1 MWPTSWRATP
11 PIRNALDYAAVFGAT
26 AVAAFVATPLVRR
39 LAVRFAFIDRPSDR
53 KVHPKPTP
61 TLGGLA
67 LWFAVLIGLFVA
79 YTLPAF
85 QSLFEGSS
93 EPVGVAV
100 AGTVIVALGGYDDVR
115 GLSVPAKVAGQVLA
129 AGILLLYGV
138 QLLYFWFPGLGIL
151 SLSADLA
158 LPLTLLWVLA
168 MVNAVNLID
177 GLDGLAAGVVAIA
190 AAAFFIYAQEAG
202 QPIWNGPSPASLL
215 SVVVAGAAVGFL
227 PHNLHPARIFMGDS
241 GSMLLGLVLAAAT
254 ISGVGRTVE
263 PTDSELAALAI
274 PVAIPLL
281 VLAVPF
287 TDVAF
292 AIVRR
297 VRRGRPVTRP
307 DKEHIHHQLLEI
319 GHSHRTTV
327 LLMYLWS
334 ALLAGSALAI
344 TYVRSRLL
352 AVTLL
357 VLVALVLV
365 GTSLPRMLRRGR
377 TLRAARRRHPSV
389 TNSDGEEPSKKAPR
403 ALRRL

>member
-1 MWPTSWRATP
+1 M
-11 PIRNALDYAAVFGAT
+11 G
-26 AVAAFVATPLVRR
+26 TPLVRR
-39 LAVRFAFIDRPSDR
+39 VAVRFAFIDRPSDR

-67 LWFAVLIGLFVA
+67 LWFAVLVGFGAA
-79 YTLPAF
+79 YALPDF
-85 QSLFEGSS
+85 RPLFEASS

-100 AGTVIVALGGYDDVR
+100 AGTIIVALGGYDDVR
-115 GLSVPAKVAGQVLA
+115 TLSVPAKVAGQILA
-129 AGILLLYGV
+129 AGILLLFGV
-138 QLLYFWFPGLGIL
+138 QLAYFWFPGLGVL

-168 MVNAVNLID
+168 MINAVNLID

-190 AAAFFIYAQEAG
+190 AAAFFVYAQQSG
-202 QPIWNGPSPASLL
+202 QLWGDSPSPASLL

-227 PHNLHPARIFMGDS
+227 PHNFHPARIFMGDS
-241 GSMLLGLVLAAAT
+241 GSMLLGLVLGAAT

-263 PTDSELAALAI
+263 PTNSELAALAI

-287 TDVAF
+287 TDVVF

-319 GHSHRTTV
+319 GHSHRNAV

-344 TYVRSRLL
+344 TYIRSRFL
-352 AVTLL
+352 AVAML
-357 VLVALVLV
+357 VFVAVVLV
-365 GTSLPRMLRRGR
+365 GTSLPRMLRNGR

-389 TNSDGEEPSKKAPR
+389 TSQDGEEPSKGAPR

>member
-1 MWPTSWRATP
+1 VLAY
-11 PIRNALDYAAVFGAT
+11 ALVFGAT
-26 AVAAFVATPLVRR
+26 ALAAFVATPLVRR
-39 LAVRFAFIDRPSDR
+39 LAVRCSFIDHPSDR
-53 KVHPKPTP
+53 KVHPRPTP

-67 LWFAVLIGLFVA
+67 LWFAVLVGLVVA
-79 YTLPAF
+79 YALPSF
-85 QSLFEGSS
+85 RSLFEASS
-93 EPVGVAV
+93 EPVGVAL
-100 AGTVIVALGGYDDVR
+100 AGTVMVALGGYDDVR
-115 GLSVPAKVAGQVLA
+115 SLSVPAKVAGQVLA

-138 QLLYFWFPGLGIL
+138 QLVYFWFPGLGVL

-190 AAAFFIYAQEAG
+190 AGAFFTYAQQAG
-202 QPIWNGPSPASLL
+202 QPIWGAVPSPASLL

-227 PHNLHPARIFMGDS
+227 PHNLNPARIFMGDS

-254 ISGVGRTVE
+254 ISGVGRTDA
-263 PTDSELAALAI
+263 PTNSDLAALAI

-307 DKEHIHHQLLEI
+307 DKEHIHHRLLEI
-319 GHSHRTTV
+319 GHSHRAAV

-334 ALLAGSALAI
+334 ALLAGAALAI
-344 TYVRSRLL
+344 TFIRSRVL
-352 AVTLL
+352 AIAMLIG
-357 VLVALVLV
+357 VALVLV
-365 GTSLPRMLRRGR
+365 GTSLPRMVRNGK
-377 TLRAARRRHPSV
+377 TLRAARRRHPAAGAHGPDRELAS
-389 TNSDGEEPSKKAPR
+389 
-403 ALRRL
+403 

>member
-1 MWPTSWRATP
+1 M
-11 PIRNALDYAAVFGAT
+11 DYLLVFASTAA
-26 AVAAFVATPLVRR
+26 AAFVGTPLVRR
-39 LAVRFAFIDRPSDR
+39 LAVRYGFIDRPSDR

-67 LWFAVLIGLFVA
+67 LWFAVLVGLGVA
-79 YTLPAF
+79 YALPPF
-85 QSLFEGSS
+85 RSLFEASS

-115 GLSVPAKVAGQVLA
+115 TLSVPAKVAGQILA
-129 AGILLLYGV
+129 AGVLLLYGV
-138 QLLYFWFPGLGIL
+138 QLVYFWFPGLGVL

-158 LPLTLLWVLA
+158 VPLTLLWVLA

-190 AAAFFIYAQEAG
+190 AVAFFTYAQQAG
-202 QPIWNGPSPASLL
+202 QPIWGDSPSPASLL
-215 SVVVAGAAVGFL
+215 SVVAAGAAVGFL
-227 PHNLHPARIFMGDS
+227 PHNFYPARIFMGDS
-241 GSMLLGLVLAAAT
+241 GSMLLGLVLGAAT
-254 ISGVGRTVE
+254 ISGVGRTDA
-263 PTDSELAALAI
+263 PTNSDLAALAI

-319 GHSHRTTV
+319 GHSHRNAV

-344 TYVRSRLL
+344 TYVRSRFL
-352 AVTLL
+352 AVALL
-357 VLVALVLV
+357 VAVALVLV
-365 GTSLPRMLRRGR
+365 GTSLPRMLRNGR

-389 TNSDGEEPSKKAPR
+389 TSPDGEKASRDASR
-403 ALRRL
+403 ALRSL

>member
-1 MWPTSWRATP
+1 VLGYTV
-11 PIRNALDYAAVFGAT
+11 VFAAT
-26 AVAAFVATPLVRR
+26 AAAALVGTPLVRR
-39 LAVRFAFIDRPSDR
+39 LAVRFGFIDRPSDR

-67 LWFAVLIGLFVA
+67 LWFAVLVGLGVA
-79 YTLPAF
+79 YALPDF
-85 QSLFEGSS
+85 RLLFEASS

-100 AGTVIVALGGYDDVR
+100 AGTIIVALGGYDDVR
-115 GLSVPAKVAGQVLA
+115 TLSVPAKVAGQILT
-129 AGILLLYGV
+129 AGILLLFGL
-138 QLLYFWFPGLGIL
+138 QLAYFWFPGLGVL

-177 GLDGLAAGVVAIA
+177 GLDGLAAGVAAIA
-190 AAAFFIYAQEAG
+190 AAAFFVYAQDAG
-202 QPIWNGPSPASLL
+202 QPIWGDGPSPATLL
-215 SVVVAGAAVGFL
+215 SVVVAGAALGFL
-227 PHNLHPARIFMGDS
+227 PHNFYPARIFMGDS
-241 GSMLLGLVLAAAT
+241 GSMLLGLVLGAAT
-254 ISGVGRTVE
+254 ISGVGRTDA
-263 PTDSELAALAI
+263 PTNSDLAALAI

-319 GHSHRTTV
+319 GHSHRNAV

-344 TYVRSRLL
+344 TYVRSRVL
-352 AVTLL
+352 AVALL
-357 VLVALVLV
+357 VLVAVVLV

-377 TLRAARRRHPSV
+377 TLRAAKRRHPSV
-389 TNSDGEEPSKKAPR
+389 TSPDGEKPPQDAPR
-403 ALRRL
+403 AVRPL

>member
-1 MWPTSWRATP
+1 V
-11 PIRNALDYAAVFGAT
+11 LDYVAVFAAAAGA
-26 AVAAFVATPLVRR
+26 ALIGTPLVRR
-39 LAVRFAFIDRPSDR
+39 LAVRNGFIDHPSDR

-67 LWFAVLIGLFVA
+67 LWFAVLVGLGVA
-79 YTLPAF
+79 YAIPDF
-85 QSLFEGSS
+85 RPLFEASS
-93 EPVGVAV
+93 EPIGVAV

-115 GLSVPAKVAGQVLA
+115 TLSVPAKVAGQILA

-138 QLLYFWFPGLGIL
+138 QLAYFWFPGLGVL

-190 AAAFFIYAQEAG
+190 AAAFFLYAQQAG
-202 QPIWNGPSPASLL
+202 QPIWGDSPSPASLL
-215 SVVVAGAAVGFL
+215 SVVVAGAALGFL
-227 PHNLHPARIFMGDS
+227 PYNLHPARIFMGDS
-241 GSMLLGLVLAAAT
+241 GSMLLGLVLGAAT
-254 ISGVGRTVE
+254 ISGVGKTDA
-263 PTDSELAALAI
+263 PTNSDLAALAI

-319 GHSHRTTV
+319 GHSHRAAV

-334 ALLAGSALAI
+334 SLLAGSALVI
-344 TYVRSRLL
+344 YYVRSRFL

-357 VLVALVLV
+357 IGVAVVLV
-365 GTSLPRMLRRGR
+365 GTSLPRMLRNGR

-389 TNSDGEEPSKKAPR
+389 TSPDGEEPAKGAPR
-403 ALRRL
+403 ALRGL